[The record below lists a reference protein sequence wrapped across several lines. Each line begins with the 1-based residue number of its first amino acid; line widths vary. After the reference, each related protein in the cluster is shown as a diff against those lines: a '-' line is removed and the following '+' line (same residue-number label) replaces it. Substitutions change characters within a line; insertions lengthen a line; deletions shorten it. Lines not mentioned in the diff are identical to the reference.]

1 MMHKIFRMRKGGI
14 LLPATGYIQV
24 HAYES
29 YAQIPLK
36 DVAISVTAS
45 DGTAL
50 AMRLTDRSGKIVPI
64 EIPTPELAE
73 SQSPGSPDVPFTA
86 VTLHARKQGYEQIQA
101 NEIQIFADTI
111 TLQNLEMIPV
121 SELPQGWD
129 QTETFQTPQQN
140 L

>member
-1 MMHKIFRMRKGGI
+1 M
-14 LLPATGYIQV
+14 PATGYIQV

-86 VTLHARKQGYEQIQA
+86 VTLHARKHGYEQIQA
-101 NEIQIFADTI
+101 NEIQIFAPPGHLAVPAREERPAPRRHLRRSGHQQVRPFLLD
-111 TLQNLEMIPV
+111 E
-121 SELPQGWD
+121 D
-129 QTETFQTPQQN
+129 QRV
-140 L
+140 